1 MREPILFGQLV
12 EIADPGQR
20 VRFLRQVCTGDALL
34 KSRLE
39 GLLDAADRM
48 GSFLEAPVL
57 DHRRCPRAT
66 TLTDAPHPT
75 TSYGA
80 PAEAKEDTMLF
91 PEPAMTNHDRVIDT
105 LKPYLEPSDRPESMG
120 RLGHYEILQ
129 VIGQGAFGIVLKAH
143 DTRLERPVAI
153 KVLLPALASTSP
165 PRKRFLREARTAGS
179 IRHENVIGIHSV
191 DELPLPFLVM
201 EFVDGIDLQAYLD
214 DCGPLSADLVA
225 PIGLQVLAGLA
236 AAHQAN
242 IIHRDLKPSNLL
254 MVRGTPLRIR
264 ITDFGLA
271 RTVDDASKTQTGLI
285 AGTPLYMSPEQAQ
298 GQTLA
303 PSSDLF
309 SVASVLYTL
318 ITGRPPFRAS
328 TALGVMKRVCEDTPR
343 PILEIIP
350 ETPSWMVSIIEKMH
364 AKDPRGRFL
373 TAQEAYAAWADAY
386 ARWKST
392 SPVPPSVP
400 TRTSP
405 PLLSKT
411 RHPAENKK
419 TGSPVFLS
427 NRFRIAIAFCCV
439 ALLAIA
445 ILVMSKPFITV
456 STPSQVAL
464 SPERQSVNPSPPSP
478 QTQSE
483 TGRAGLTSLPE
494 SPLSQPTSTPPEP
507 QESFRY
513 LLGATR
519 EQLMTWANQQ
529 QDRFIIESLN
539 PRHGTNPTQIDAVSV
554 RNVLGSKWELHDV
567 LDDGADYQQNWER
580 FRPAW
585 RMPILADPDQQVR
598 TLFLWVA
605 DIPYWRS
612 FVGARDH
619 VLGQHNERSVE
630 QFFPSSLFC
639 CHLVHGERWTLTQAP
654 LPGVQVE
661 TLPELLAA
669 QLSEQMKTYR
679 DRGWWPVRMMQ
690 HVGFAEPRFAVVF
703 SENPDQLKWDYAE
716 YPNEK
721 LFLQAIQEQTV
732 QGLIPKSI
740 ATSVHD
746 LNLKF
751 RVVWKE

>member
-1 MREPILFGQLV
+1 
-12 EIADPGQR
+12 
-20 VRFLRQVCTGDALL
+20 
-34 KSRLE
+34 
-39 GLLDAADRM
+39 
-48 GSFLEAPVL
+48 
-57 DHRRCPRAT
+57 
-66 TLTDAPHPT
+66 
-75 TSYGA
+75 
-80 PAEAKEDTMLF
+80 
-91 PEPAMTNHDRVIDT
+91 
-105 LKPYLEPSDRPESMG
+105 
-120 RLGHYEILQ
+120 
-129 VIGQGAFGIVLKAH
+129 
-143 DTRLERPVAI
+143 
-153 KVLLPALASTSP
+153 
-165 PRKRFLREARTAGS
+165 
-179 IRHENVIGIHSV
+179 
-191 DELPLPFLVM
+191 
-201 EFVDGIDLQAYLD
+201 
-214 DCGPLSADLVA
+214 
-225 PIGLQVLAGLA
+225 
-236 AAHQAN
+236 
-242 IIHRDLKPSNLL
+242 
-254 MVRGTPLRIR
+254 
-264 ITDFGLA
+264 
-271 RTVDDASKTQTGLI
+271 
-285 AGTPLYMSPEQAQ
+285 
-298 GQTLA
+298 
-303 PSSDLF
+303 
-309 SVASVLYTL
+309 
-318 ITGRPPFRAS
+318 
-328 TALGVMKRVCEDTPR
+328 VMKRVCEDTPR

-639 CHLVHGERWTLTQAP
+639 CHLVHGELWTLTQAP